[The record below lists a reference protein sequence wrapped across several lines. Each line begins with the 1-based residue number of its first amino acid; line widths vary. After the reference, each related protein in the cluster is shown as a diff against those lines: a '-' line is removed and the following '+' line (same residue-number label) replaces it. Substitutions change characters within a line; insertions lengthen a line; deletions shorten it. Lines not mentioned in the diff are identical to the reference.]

1 MCVYSRTCA
10 WLWRRSLFPCCV
22 PGIEA
27 AHDLQVNKP
36 ETRGATKHT
45 HAHQLPHMPS
55 HGLMLSRRCPLFS
68 PSYTAWHSRP
78 LKSLNP
84 PPNTHTH
91 STSHGSL
98 NTAYQRFLLLHFPFS
113 HAGTLHSSGGCS
125 GCKGSLASCKKR
137 KTLKCFSVKYLKYLH
152 LLTESL
158 VLSKKCSTS
167 WLKFD
172 FSRLDIIHIFCFAK
186 VCFGFGRLPSTGCQ
200 NQTEVHNIQLL

>member
-55 HGLMLSRRCPLFS
+55 HGLMLSRRCPLFFSLLHCLALS
-68 PSYTAWHSRP
+68 PSQISEP
-78 LKSLNP
+78 LLP
-84 PPNTHTH
+84 GTHTH

-98 NTAYQRFLLLHFPFS
+98 NTAYQRFLLLRFPFS

-125 GCKGSLASCKKR
+125 GCKGSLASYKRR
-137 KTLKCFSVKYLKYLH
+137 KTLKCLSVKYLKYLH

-158 VLSKKCSTS
+158 ALSKRCSTS
-167 WLKFD
+167 WLRFIWQKFLT
-172 FSRLDIIHIFCFAK
+172 R
-186 VCFGFGRLPSTGCQ
+186 
-200 NQTEVHNIQLL
+200 